1 MGVGV
6 GKGGRAGGGE
16 RGETRLV
23 CKIKKTV
30 LKKKIKNGK
39 KIKIELTYMILGS
52 IMASLRKIC
61 FC

>member
-1 MGVGV
+1 MGEQEEERE
-6 GKGGRAGGGE
+6 GKLD
-16 RGETRLV
+16 LV